1 MPSLQLCLLCKYT
14 KMHGCFTKVD
24 HSCTHPSLSLVFLAL
39 REAANALLPTYVTI
53 CLYFGGL
60 FIVFDKI
67 PKGWEWFSYTSFMRY
82 SWGAFMLNNFNED
95 AATSKVH
102 VFFDANG
109 NPQTVLEFYG
119 MTDGP
124 IMDSIGVCLGL
135 LTLLLA
141 IFTVLG
147 VLALVYIRHEKR

>member
-1 MPSLQLCLLCKYT
+1 M
-14 KMHGCFTKVD
+14 
-24 HSCTHPSLSLVFLAL
+24 
-39 REAANALLPTYVTI
+39 PTYVTI

-82 SWGAFMLNNFNED
+82 SWTAFMLDNYGD
-95 AATSKVH
+95 SATSQVA

-119 MTDGP
+119 MTQGP
-124 IMDSIGVCLGL
+124 IMDSIPACLGL
-135 LTLLLA
+135 LTALLGV
-141 IFTVLG
+141 FTVLG

>member
-1 MPSLQLCLLCKYT
+1 MEVGYRT
-14 KMHGCFTKVD
+14 TVD
-24 HSCTHPSLSLVFLAL
+24 HSRAHPSLSLIISS
-39 REAANALLPTYVTI
+39 EAANALLPTYVTF

-82 SWGAFMLNNFNED
+82 SWGAFMLNNYGQD
-95 AATSKVH
+95 AATSSVA
-102 VFFDANG
+102 VFFDADG

-119 MTDGP
+119 MTEGP
-124 IMDSIGVCLGL
+124 IMDSIGACLGL

-141 IFTVLG
+141 VFTVLG